1 MIPLRDIAAWRAH
14 APWPSDTQIEQDLLL
29 TRAMAG
35 IFADDFLSDQVAMRG
50 GTVLH
55 KVHLAPAARYSEDI
69 DLVQVGRQPNSQI
82 EQALK
87 RVLEPI
93 LGQPR
98 SSMVANITLAVRNR
112 VLPSSILR
120 LEYHYRPTTAPRMDA
135 LIKIEVNY
143 SERQPFYSIVDL
155 PYAPSVPGMPENL
168 MLRSYDIDEMLG
180 TKMRAL
186 LQRDQGRDLFDL
198 WWAWTVSAQG
208 NALHQVDPDRVVAA
222 FNDYMARENTVVRGR
237 EYGEKLAKKLARRN
251 FRNDTD
257 GMLRA
262 GLPPYDTTAAEAL
275 VREVFLSRLLP

>member
-1 MIPLRDIAAWRAH
+1 MAA
-14 APWPSDTQIEQDLLL
+14 
-29 TRAMAG
+29 

-69 DLVQVGRQPNSQI
+69 DLVQVGGRPNDQI
-82 EQALK
+82 EKALK
-87 RVLEPI
+87 RVIEPI
-93 LGQPR
+93 LGRPR
-98 SSMVANITLAVRNR
+98 SSVAANITLAVRNR
-112 VLPSSILR
+112 VMPSSILR
-120 LEYHYRPTTAPRMDA
+120 LEYHYRPTTAPGMEA

-143 SERQPFYSIVDL
+143 TERQPFYSTLEL
-155 PYAPSVPGMPENL
+155 PYAPSIPGMAESL

-208 NALHQVDPDRVVAA
+208 NALHQVDPNRVVAA

-237 EYGEKLAKKLARRN
+237 EYRGKLAKKLARKK
-251 FRNDTD
+251 FRSDTD

-262 GLPPYDTTAAEAL
+262 GLPPYDVAAAATV